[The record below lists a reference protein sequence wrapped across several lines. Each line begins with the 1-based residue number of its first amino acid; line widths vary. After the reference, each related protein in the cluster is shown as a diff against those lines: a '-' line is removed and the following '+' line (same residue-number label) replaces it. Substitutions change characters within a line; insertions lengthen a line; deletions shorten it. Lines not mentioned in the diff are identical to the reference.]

1 MAAACLVVTGLLP
14 GVAPAQAQAQAQA
27 GAPTLVLSGA
37 SVFEGHAGTKILSL
51 PLNFIGTP
59 GASASPS

>member
-1 MAAACLVVTGLLP
+1 MAAACLVFATGLLP
-14 GVAPAQAQAQAQA
+14 GVAQAQA

-37 SVFEGHAGTKILSL
+37 SVFEGNAGTKVLSL

>member
-14 GVAPAQAQAQAQA
+14 GVAPAQAQA

>member
-1 MAAACLVVTGLLP
+1 MAAACLVFATGLLP
-14 GVAPAQAQAQAQA
+14 GVAQAQAQA
-27 GAPTLVLSGA
+27 GAPTLALSGA
-37 SVFEGHAGTKILSL
+37 SVFEGNPGTKVLSL

>member
-1 MAAACLVVTGLLP
+1 MAAACLVIATGLQS
-14 GVAPAQAQAQAQA
+14 GVAQAQA
-27 GAPTLVLSGA
+27 TLVLSGA
-37 SVFEGHAGTKILSL
+37 SVFEGNASTKVLSL